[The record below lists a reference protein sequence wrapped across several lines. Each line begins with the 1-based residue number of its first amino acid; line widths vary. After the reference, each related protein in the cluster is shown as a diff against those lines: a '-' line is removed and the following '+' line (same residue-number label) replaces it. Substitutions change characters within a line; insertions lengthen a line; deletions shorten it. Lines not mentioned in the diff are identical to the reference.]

1 MAMTDHGRTSRVI
14 AALVASM
21 TIGAL
26 VLMALDKQSLTA
38 GPFSLASY
46 TKLSP
51 IETIATGSLTSAA
64 EHWDF
69 VEIYYSGTMAG
80 DIEQLAKFN
89 GLSSSEDVNFHFI
102 VCNGDLDG
110 NIESTVKWGKQRA
123 ALPGQDWFGDS
134 QTIRICVV
142 ADGVRAL
149 ATDCQIQRTTD
160 LVEELARDFNISKK
174 SITYPANWQL

>member
-1 MAMTDHGRTSRVI
+1 MTDHGRTSRVI
-14 AALVASM
+14 ASLVACM

-46 TKLSP
+46 TNLNPVEK
-51 IETIATGSLTSAA
+51 IASESLISEAQ
-64 EHWDF
+64 HWDF
-69 VEIYYSGTMAG
+69 VEVYYSGTTAG
-80 DIEQLAKFN
+80 DINQIAKFN
-89 GLSSSEDVNFHFI
+89 GLSSSEDVNFHFV
-102 VCNGDLDG
+102 VCNGDRDG

-123 ALPGQDWFGDS
+123 ALPGQDWFGDN

-174 SITYPANWQL
+174 KIAYPANWQL

>member
-1 MAMTDHGRTSRVI
+1 MTDHGRTSRVI
-14 AALVASM
+14 ASLVASM

-46 TKLSP
+46 TNLNPVEK
-51 IETIATGSLTSAA
+51 IATESLISEAQQ
-64 EHWDF
+64 WDF
-69 VEIYYSGTMAG
+69 VEIYYSGTAAG
-80 DIEQLAKFN
+80 DIEQIAKFN
-89 GLSSSEDVNFHFI
+89 GLSSSEDVNFHF
-102 VCNGDLDG
+102 VVYNGGADG
-110 NIESTVKWGKQRA
+110 NIESTTKWSKQRS
-123 ALPGQDWFGDS
+123 ALPGQDWFGGS

-149 ATDCQIQRTTD
+149 ATDCQIQRTND